1 MKIAMKNETIQ
12 KILKIGRWSCLAL
25 GLALVICQFVP
36 FWTFEGKAISIAQY
50 IWLPTY
56 LKDLTNEFAKNVDPA
71 FKSMNAIGGAPILL
85 LVSGCLSVFL
95 TLFKKHLSIV
105 FGGLTALC
113 GASAI
118 ACMSIPIFHHLTNM
132 IWLVQG
138 IIGGVALVA
147 GLTTMIVGIIELRVA
162 IAARTW

>member
-25 GLALVICQFVP
+25 ALALVVCQFVP
-36 FWTFEGKAISIAQY
+36 FWTVEGKTISIAQY

-56 LKDLTNEFAKNVDPA
+56 LKDVTRVFAAEYPEFA
-71 FKSMNAIGGAPILL
+71 SMNAIGGAPILL
-85 LVSGCLSVFL
+85 LASGCVVVFQ
-95 TLFKKHLSIV
+95 TIFKKHLSIV

-118 ACMSIPIFHHLTNM
+118 ACATIPIFHHLTNM
-132 IWLVQG
+132 LWLVQS

-147 GLTTMIVGIIELRVA
+147 GLITMIAGIIELRVA